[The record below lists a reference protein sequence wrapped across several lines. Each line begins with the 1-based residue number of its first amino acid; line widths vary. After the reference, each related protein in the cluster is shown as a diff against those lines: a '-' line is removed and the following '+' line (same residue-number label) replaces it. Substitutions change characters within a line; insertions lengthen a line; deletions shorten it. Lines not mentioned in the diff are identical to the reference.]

1 VTITIPVRVDTLN
14 LQVADNKAVL
24 EAIQQLGVSMATT
37 LQEIKDELAQI
48 KSGVQTAN
56 AKATEQIALIAEL
69 RAQLE
74 GQPALQ
80 QALDEIDALADDV
93 IAAQGGTPALPP
105 DQV

>member
-1 VTITIPVRVDTLN
+1 
-14 LQVADNKAVL
+14 
-24 EAIQQLGVSMATT
+24 MAAT